1 VKRSI
6 ADPKLVQRLT
16 RSVAD
21 WNTWRH
27 DQDFVPDS
35 FPCCVEQCRPDS
47 RRSVGSGS
55 RGGALL
61 RTNLTGS
68 TLTEADRTGAN
79 LTGANLQHAQLAQAD
94 LTSTRLRKAVLTHA
108 NLQQAIL
115 EGAGLVG
122 AVCQNTVFIGA
133 SGAGADLCN
142 IDGRNADFSHA
153 VLQDVDL
160 RKADL
165 GRAML
170 IATDFS
176 AANLE
181 ETVLLEALS
190 NADTKWPAEFDFR
203 EALGAN
209 EAARLDAERRQAP
222 VVPIEEAASTL
233 SLQALAE
240 VEGLEKSEALWI
252 AAYSWLIASSAN
264 AAGSTV
270 ACSESPFPSAA
281 SDRHSV
287 IVCKSTS
294 TTPPAV
300 ENSPGTSRSAGRLPG
315 SSLRNPPA
323 YLCTPD
329 KA

>member
-79 LTGANLQHAQLAQAD
+79 LTGAN
-94 LTSTRLRKAVLTHA
+94 
-108 NLQQAIL
+108 
-115 EGAGLVG
+115 
-122 AVCQNTVFIGA
+122 
-133 SGAGADLCN
+133 LCN

>member
-79 LTGANLQHAQLAQAD
+79 LTGANL
-94 LTSTRLRKAVLTHA
+94 
-108 NLQQAIL
+108 
-115 EGAGLVG
+115 
-122 AVCQNTVFIGA
+122 
-133 SGAGADLCN
+133 CN

-203 EALGAN
+203 EALVAN

>member
-1 VKRSI
+1 MKRSI

-79 LTGANLQHAQLAQAD
+79 LTGAN
-94 LTSTRLRKAVLTHA
+94 
-108 NLQQAIL
+108 
-115 EGAGLVG
+115 
-122 AVCQNTVFIGA
+122 
-133 SGAGADLCN
+133 LCN

>member
-79 LTGANLQHAQLAQAD
+79 LTGAN
-94 LTSTRLRKAVLTHA
+94 
-108 NLQQAIL
+108 
-115 EGAGLVG
+115 
-122 AVCQNTVFIGA
+122 
-133 SGAGADLCN
+133 LCN

-270 ACSESPFPSAA
+270 ACSESSFPSAA